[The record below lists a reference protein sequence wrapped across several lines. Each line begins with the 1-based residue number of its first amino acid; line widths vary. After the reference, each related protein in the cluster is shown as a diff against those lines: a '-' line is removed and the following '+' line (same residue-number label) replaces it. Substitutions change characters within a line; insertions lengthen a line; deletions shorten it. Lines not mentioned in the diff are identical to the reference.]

1 MTNRNITLSLPED
14 VLRAAKILAV
24 NRQTSVS
31 RLVADVLKEMVERE
45 SGYALA
51 RQRQM
56 ALMEEGLNLG
66 TYGKITWTRDE
77 LHER

>member
-1 MTNRNITLSLPED
+1 MANRNITLSLPED
-14 VLRAAKILAV
+14 VLREAKILAV
-24 NRQTSVS
+24 NRHTSVS
-31 RLVADVLKEMVERE
+31 RLVADVLKELVERE

-56 ALMEEGLNLG
+56 ALMERGLNLG
-66 TYGKITWTRDE
+66 THGKITWTRDE

>member
-66 TYGKITWTRDE
+66 TYGKTTWTRDE

>member
-1 MTNRNITLSLPED
+1 MANRNITLSLPED
-14 VLRAAKILAV
+14 VLREANILAV
-24 NRQTSVS
+24 NRHTSVS

-56 ALMEEGLNLG
+56 ASMERGLNLG
-66 TYGKITWTRDE
+66 THGKITWTRDE